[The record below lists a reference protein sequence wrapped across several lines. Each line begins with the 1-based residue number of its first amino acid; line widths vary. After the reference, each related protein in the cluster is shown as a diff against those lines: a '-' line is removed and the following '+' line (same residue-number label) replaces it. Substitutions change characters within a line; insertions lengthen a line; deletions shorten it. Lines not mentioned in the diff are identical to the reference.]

1 MTGRAVTP
9 PPSKVARRNFCR
21 LSRGVHCDDMQ
32 NMTGSAPMTLR
43 LMPSVLLT
51 LATAPLLGGC
61 VSTVAKVATAPV
73 RVAGKGVDMMTT
85 SQSEADEKRGRELRR
100 REERLGSLQREY
112 DRHLRECNEG
122 DSRSCLKARDDYA
135 EIQQILPT
143 VPVERR

>member
-1 MTGRAVTP
+1 MT
-9 PPSKVARRNFCR
+9 
-21 LSRGVHCDDMQ
+21 SR
-32 NMTGSAPMTLR
+32 LR
-43 LMPSVLLT
+43 LYAPFALV
-51 LATAPLLGGC
+51 AAPLLGGC

-85 SQSEADEKRGRELRR
+85 SQSEADEKRGRELRK
-100 REERLGSLQREY
+100 REERLGSLERDY

-135 EIQQILPT
+135 EIQQVLPT